1 LFIHSHLQTWLNAI
15 KAAGKTIFVTRP
27 TMSQTARGLP
37 LGTRIFLLRVLAAV
51 GSSAIFGLVATSTSE
66 GIALLPAVLVAIVF
80 GTAFVGGTGYRIIK
94 SVWTK
99 AQVASPASWSGAA
112 AGSAIASILALAV
125 WTRTEDHVARVLL
138 GYSLAINFSYL
149 CVKASCTLAGCCHAD
164 IRLLGRD
171 LGLRVVEFATTV
183 LILVTALTLDF
194 FHLWLGALVGLLG
207 HTLLRLYSRWR
218 RGRWST
224 GWPPL
229 RQPGAE
235 LAPLQLLCLIA
246 ITGLF
251 LS

>member
-1 LFIHSHLQTWLNAI
+1 
-15 KAAGKTIFVTRP
+15 
-27 TMSQTARGLP
+27 MSQTARGLP
-37 LGTRIFLLRVLAAV
+37 LGTRIFLLRVLSAV

-80 GTAFVGGTGYRIIK
+80 GTAFVGGTGYRIIRA
-94 SVWTK
+94 VWAK
-99 AQVASPASWSGAA
+99 IQVTSPASWSGAA

-125 WTRTEDHVARVLL
+125 WTRTGDHAARVLL
-138 GYSLAINFSYL
+138 AYALAINFAYL

-164 IRLLGRD
+164 IRLLGRNF
-171 LGLRVVEFATTV
+171 GLRAIEIATTIS
-183 LILVTALTLDF
+183 ILAAAIGLAS
-194 FHLWLGALVGLLG
+194 HNPWLGALVGLLG
-207 HTLLRLYSRWR
+207 HTILRLYSRRR